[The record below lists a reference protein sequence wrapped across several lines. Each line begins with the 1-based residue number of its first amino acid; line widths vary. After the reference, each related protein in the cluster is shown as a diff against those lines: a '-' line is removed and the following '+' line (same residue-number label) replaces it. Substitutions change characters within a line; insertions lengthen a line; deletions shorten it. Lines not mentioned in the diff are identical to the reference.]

1 MDTLRDRELL
11 EKLWATDK
19 VPWKKWKYMAPFYKD
34 KKVFITGHTGFKGSW
49 LTKILIECSAEVK
62 GYSLEPSSQPNLF
75 CMLNY

>member
-19 VPWKKWKYMAPFYKD
+19 VPWKKWKYMSSFYKD
-34 KKVFITGHTGFKGSW
+34 KKEFITGYTGFKGSW
-49 LTKILIECSAEVK
+49 LTKILIECGAEVK

-75 CMLNY
+75 SMLNY